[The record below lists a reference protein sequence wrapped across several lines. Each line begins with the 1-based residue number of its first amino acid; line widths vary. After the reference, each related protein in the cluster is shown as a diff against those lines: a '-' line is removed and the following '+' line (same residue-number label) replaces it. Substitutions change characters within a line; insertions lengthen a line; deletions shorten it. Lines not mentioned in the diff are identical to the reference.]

1 MLAQASAFRASTLV
15 LTMLCLAGCGG
26 MGSFSVPGFGSS
38 PPPAE
43 EPAAPAASMA
53 GRWLLTSPG
62 RGQCLM
68 TFGTAAPGAVQGTIA
83 PQGGCPGKF
92 FTSRKWGLEQ
102 GSLVMRDHTGKPLAQ
117 LSGEGAQFDGKATSG
132 EPVTLTR

>member
-1 MLAQASAFRASTLV
+1 MLM
-15 LTMLCLAGCGG
+15 MLGLAACSGV
-26 MGSFSVPGFGSS
+26 SVPSVSSS

-43 EPAAPAASMA
+43 EPTAPAVSMA

-62 RGQCLM
+62 RGQCVM
-68 TFGTAAPGAVQGTIA
+68 TFGAPTGNAVEGTVA

-92 FTSRKWGLEQ
+92 FTSRKWTFQQ
-102 GSLVMRDHTGKPLAQ
+102 GELILRDHTGKPLAQ
-117 LSGEGAQFDGKATSG
+117 FGGEGAQLEGKATSG

>member
-1 MLAQASAFRASTLV
+1 
-15 LTMLCLAGCGG
+15 
-26 MGSFSVPGFGSS
+26 
-38 PPPAE
+38 
-43 EPAAPAASMA
+43 MA

-68 TFGTAAPGAVQGTIA
+68 TFGAPTADAIEGTIA

-92 FTSRKWGLEQ
+92 FTSRKWSFQQ
-102 GSLVMRDHTGKPLAQ
+102 GSLTMRDHTGQPLAQ
-117 LSGEGAQFDGKATSG
+117 LSGEGAQFEGKATNG